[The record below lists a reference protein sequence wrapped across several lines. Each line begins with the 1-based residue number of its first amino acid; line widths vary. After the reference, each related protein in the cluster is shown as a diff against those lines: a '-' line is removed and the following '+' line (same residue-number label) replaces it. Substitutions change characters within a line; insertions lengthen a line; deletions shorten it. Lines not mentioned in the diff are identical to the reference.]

1 MNENMVRIS
10 NVSKSYGQ
18 QLALDQVTIPIKR
31 GQICGLVGE
40 NGAGKTTLLRIL
52 CGLSIPT
59 EGEIEVSKNLKIGSL
74 IEAPALYQNLSA
86 YDNLKYLGLQL
97 GLDQLNSRVEEVLD
111 IIGLATVSKKKK
123 SKNFSLGMRQRL
135 AIGMAILD
143 QPDFLILD
151 EPINGLDPSGIK
163 EVRKLLLKLK
173 EKQGMTVL
181 ISSHLL
187 SELEQIADYFVM
199 MSKGKVLEILEQ
211 DQLSHKMKKNIY
223 LATNDNLR
231 MQDVLEEKNID
242 YQVDKDYLVLH
253 LKDKPMTILPS
264 TTLADIMTR
273 DVRCVPPET
282 PLREASLLMAN
293 ERISSLLIGTPDAPL
308 GIVTETNILRAVHVA
323 LPPETAVRNIMS
335 QPLVTAPADL
345 DLLGARHLVEKH
357 HIRHL
362 LVVAAEGQVVGMVS
376 ESDFRVHLGGMVF
389 RHLRTLE
396 GVMDRDMPRL
406 PPGATLSEGIAAM
419 LGATADYLIVAE
431 HGRAAGIVT
440 ERDIPRLL
448 ATHADP
454 QTIQLGE
461 VMSTPLHTI
470 VSATSVEQL
479 HDLLAAANVSLSVQ
493 DVAQL
498 DAASAEA

>member
-1 MNENMVRIS
+1 MAALPSHGGIKMNENMVRIS

-211 DQLSHKMKKNIY
+211 DHLSHKMKKNIY

-253 LKDKPMTILPS
+253 LKDKPMTI
-264 TTLADIMTR
+264 IQM
-273 DVRCVPPET
+273 
-282 PLREASLLMAN
+282 
-293 ERISSLLIGTPDAPL
+293 
-308 GIVTETNILRAVHVA
+308 
-323 LPPETAVRNIMS
+323 
-335 QPLVTAPADL
+335 
-345 DLLGARHLVEKH
+345 
-357 HIRHL
+357 
-362 LVVAAEGQVVGMVS
+362 VV
-376 ESDFRVHLGGMVF
+376 D
-389 RHLRTLE
+389 
-396 GVMDRDMPRL
+396 
-406 PPGATLSEGIAAM
+406 
-419 LGATADYLIVAE
+419 
-431 HGRAAGIVT
+431 
-440 ERDIPRLL
+440 
-448 ATHADP
+448 
-454 QTIQLGE
+454 
-461 VMSTPLHTI
+461 
-470 VSATSVEQL
+470 
-479 HDLLAAANVSLSVQ
+479 
-493 DVAQL
+493 AQL
-498 DAASAEA
+498 EVQEIFYQKFHFEDYYLEQIGGEK

>member
-52 CGLSIPT
+52 CGLSFPT

-253 LKDKPMTILPS
+253 LKDKPMTI
-264 TTLADIMTR
+264 IQM
-273 DVRCVPPET
+273 
-282 PLREASLLMAN
+282 
-293 ERISSLLIGTPDAPL
+293 
-308 GIVTETNILRAVHVA
+308 
-323 LPPETAVRNIMS
+323 
-335 QPLVTAPADL
+335 
-345 DLLGARHLVEKH
+345 
-357 HIRHL
+357 
-362 LVVAAEGQVVGMVS
+362 VV
-376 ESDFRVHLGGMVF
+376 D
-389 RHLRTLE
+389 
-396 GVMDRDMPRL
+396 
-406 PPGATLSEGIAAM
+406 
-419 LGATADYLIVAE
+419 
-431 HGRAAGIVT
+431 
-440 ERDIPRLL
+440 
-448 ATHADP
+448 
-454 QTIQLGE
+454 
-461 VMSTPLHTI
+461 
-470 VSATSVEQL
+470 
-479 HDLLAAANVSLSVQ
+479 
-493 DVAQL
+493 AQL
-498 DAASAEA
+498 EVQEIFYQKFHFEDYYLEQIGGEK

>member
-18 QLALDQVTIPIKR
+18 QKALDQVTIPIKK

-253 LKDKPMTILPS
+253 LKDKPMTI
-264 TTLADIMTR
+264 IQM
-273 DVRCVPPET
+273 
-282 PLREASLLMAN
+282 
-293 ERISSLLIGTPDAPL
+293 
-308 GIVTETNILRAVHVA
+308 
-323 LPPETAVRNIMS
+323 
-335 QPLVTAPADL
+335 
-345 DLLGARHLVEKH
+345 
-357 HIRHL
+357 
-362 LVVAAEGQVVGMVS
+362 VV
-376 ESDFRVHLGGMVF
+376 D
-389 RHLRTLE
+389 
-396 GVMDRDMPRL
+396 
-406 PPGATLSEGIAAM
+406 
-419 LGATADYLIVAE
+419 
-431 HGRAAGIVT
+431 
-440 ERDIPRLL
+440 
-448 ATHADP
+448 
-454 QTIQLGE
+454 
-461 VMSTPLHTI
+461 
-470 VSATSVEQL
+470 
-479 HDLLAAANVSLSVQ
+479 
-493 DVAQL
+493 AQL
-498 DAASAEA
+498 EVQEIFYQKFHFEDYYLEQIGGEK

>member
-1 MNENMVRIS
+1 MNDDMVRIS

-253 LKDKPMTILPS
+253 LKDKPMTI
-264 TTLADIMTR
+264 IQM
-273 DVRCVPPET
+273 
-282 PLREASLLMAN
+282 
-293 ERISSLLIGTPDAPL
+293 
-308 GIVTETNILRAVHVA
+308 
-323 LPPETAVRNIMS
+323 
-335 QPLVTAPADL
+335 
-345 DLLGARHLVEKH
+345 
-357 HIRHL
+357 
-362 LVVAAEGQVVGMVS
+362 VV
-376 ESDFRVHLGGMVF
+376 D
-389 RHLRTLE
+389 
-396 GVMDRDMPRL
+396 
-406 PPGATLSEGIAAM
+406 
-419 LGATADYLIVAE
+419 
-431 HGRAAGIVT
+431 
-440 ERDIPRLL
+440 
-448 ATHADP
+448 
-454 QTIQLGE
+454 
-461 VMSTPLHTI
+461 
-470 VSATSVEQL
+470 
-479 HDLLAAANVSLSVQ
+479 
-493 DVAQL
+493 AQL
-498 DAASAEA
+498 EVQEIFYQKFHFEDYYLEQIGGEK

>member
-1 MNENMVRIS
+1 MNDDMVRIS

-18 QLALDQVTIPIKR
+18 QRALDQVTIPIKR

-52 CGLSIPT
+52 CGLSIST

-97 GLDQLNSRVEEVLD
+97 GLDHLNSRVDEVLD

-163 EVRKLLLKLK
+163 EVRKLLLELK

-199 MSKGKVLEILEQ
+199 MSKGRVLEILEQ
-211 DQLSHKMKKNIY
+211 DHLAHKMKKNIY

-242 YQVDKDYLVLH
+242 YHVDKDYLVLH
-253 LKDKPMTILPS
+253 LEDKPMTI
-264 TTLADIMTR
+264 IQM
-273 DVRCVPPET
+273 
-282 PLREASLLMAN
+282 
-293 ERISSLLIGTPDAPL
+293 
-308 GIVTETNILRAVHVA
+308 
-323 LPPETAVRNIMS
+323 
-335 QPLVTAPADL
+335 
-345 DLLGARHLVEKH
+345 
-357 HIRHL
+357 
-362 LVVAAEGQVVGMVS
+362 VV
-376 ESDFRVHLGGMVF
+376 D
-389 RHLRTLE
+389 
-396 GVMDRDMPRL
+396 
-406 PPGATLSEGIAAM
+406 
-419 LGATADYLIVAE
+419 
-431 HGRAAGIVT
+431 
-440 ERDIPRLL
+440 
-448 ATHADP
+448 
-454 QTIQLGE
+454 
-461 VMSTPLHTI
+461 
-470 VSATSVEQL
+470 
-479 HDLLAAANVSLSVQ
+479 
-493 DVAQL
+493 AQL
-498 DAASAEA
+498 EVQEIFYQKFHFEDYYLEQIGGEK

>member
-1 MNENMVRIS
+1 MNDDMVRIS

-18 QLALDQVTIPIKR
+18 QRALDQVTIPIKR

-52 CGLSIPT
+52 CGLSFPT

-211 DQLSHKMKKNIY
+211 DHLSHKMKKNIY

-231 MQDVLEEKNID
+231 MQDVLEEQNID

-253 LKDKPMTILPS
+253 LEDKPMTI
-264 TTLADIMTR
+264 IQM
-273 DVRCVPPET
+273 
-282 PLREASLLMAN
+282 
-293 ERISSLLIGTPDAPL
+293 
-308 GIVTETNILRAVHVA
+308 
-323 LPPETAVRNIMS
+323 
-335 QPLVTAPADL
+335 
-345 DLLGARHLVEKH
+345 
-357 HIRHL
+357 
-362 LVVAAEGQVVGMVS
+362 VV
-376 ESDFRVHLGGMVF
+376 D
-389 RHLRTLE
+389 
-396 GVMDRDMPRL
+396 
-406 PPGATLSEGIAAM
+406 
-419 LGATADYLIVAE
+419 
-431 HGRAAGIVT
+431 
-440 ERDIPRLL
+440 
-448 ATHADP
+448 
-454 QTIQLGE
+454 
-461 VMSTPLHTI
+461 
-470 VSATSVEQL
+470 
-479 HDLLAAANVSLSVQ
+479 
-493 DVAQL
+493 AQL
-498 DAASAEA
+498 EVQEIFYQKFHFEDYYLEQIGGEK

>member
-1 MNENMVRIS
+1 MNDDMVRIS

-18 QLALDQVTIPIKR
+18 QRALDQVTIPVKK

-97 GLDQLNSRVEEVLD
+97 GLDHLNSRVDEVLD

-163 EVRKLLLKLK
+163 EVRKLLLELK

-199 MSKGKVLEILEQ
+199 MSKGRVLEILEQ
-211 DQLSHKMKKNIY
+211 DHLAHKMKKNIY

-242 YQVDKDYLVLH
+242 FHVDKDYLVLH
-253 LKDKPMTILPS
+253 LEDKPMTI
-264 TTLADIMTR
+264 IQM
-273 DVRCVPPET
+273 
-282 PLREASLLMAN
+282 
-293 ERISSLLIGTPDAPL
+293 
-308 GIVTETNILRAVHVA
+308 
-323 LPPETAVRNIMS
+323 
-335 QPLVTAPADL
+335 
-345 DLLGARHLVEKH
+345 
-357 HIRHL
+357 
-362 LVVAAEGQVVGMVS
+362 VV
-376 ESDFRVHLGGMVF
+376 D
-389 RHLRTLE
+389 
-396 GVMDRDMPRL
+396 
-406 PPGATLSEGIAAM
+406 
-419 LGATADYLIVAE
+419 
-431 HGRAAGIVT
+431 
-440 ERDIPRLL
+440 
-448 ATHADP
+448 
-454 QTIQLGE
+454 
-461 VMSTPLHTI
+461 
-470 VSATSVEQL
+470 
-479 HDLLAAANVSLSVQ
+479 
-493 DVAQL
+493 AQL
-498 DAASAEA
+498 EVQEIFYQKFHFEDYYLEQIGGEK

>member
-1 MNENMVRIS
+1 MNDDMVRIS

-18 QLALDQVTIPIKR
+18 QRALDQVTIPIKR

-199 MSKGKVLEILEQ
+199 MSKGRVLEILEQ
-211 DQLSHKMKKNIY
+211 DHLAHKMKKNIY

-242 YQVDKDYLVLH
+242 FHVDKDYLVLH
-253 LKDKPMTILPS
+253 LEDKPMTI
-264 TTLADIMTR
+264 IQM
-273 DVRCVPPET
+273 
-282 PLREASLLMAN
+282 
-293 ERISSLLIGTPDAPL
+293 
-308 GIVTETNILRAVHVA
+308 
-323 LPPETAVRNIMS
+323 
-335 QPLVTAPADL
+335 
-345 DLLGARHLVEKH
+345 
-357 HIRHL
+357 
-362 LVVAAEGQVVGMVS
+362 VV
-376 ESDFRVHLGGMVF
+376 D
-389 RHLRTLE
+389 
-396 GVMDRDMPRL
+396 
-406 PPGATLSEGIAAM
+406 
-419 LGATADYLIVAE
+419 
-431 HGRAAGIVT
+431 
-440 ERDIPRLL
+440 
-448 ATHADP
+448 
-454 QTIQLGE
+454 
-461 VMSTPLHTI
+461 
-470 VSATSVEQL
+470 
-479 HDLLAAANVSLSVQ
+479 
-493 DVAQL
+493 AQL
-498 DAASAEA
+498 EVQEIFYQKFHFEDYYLEQIGGEK

>member
-1 MNENMVRIS
+1 MNDDMVRIS

-18 QLALDQVTIPIKR
+18 QRALDQVTIPIKR

-52 CGLSIPT
+52 CGLSFPT

-253 LKDKPMTILPS
+253 LKDKPMTI
-264 TTLADIMTR
+264 IQM
-273 DVRCVPPET
+273 
-282 PLREASLLMAN
+282 
-293 ERISSLLIGTPDAPL
+293 
-308 GIVTETNILRAVHVA
+308 
-323 LPPETAVRNIMS
+323 
-335 QPLVTAPADL
+335 
-345 DLLGARHLVEKH
+345 
-357 HIRHL
+357 
-362 LVVAAEGQVVGMVS
+362 VV
-376 ESDFRVHLGGMVF
+376 D
-389 RHLRTLE
+389 
-396 GVMDRDMPRL
+396 
-406 PPGATLSEGIAAM
+406 
-419 LGATADYLIVAE
+419 
-431 HGRAAGIVT
+431 
-440 ERDIPRLL
+440 
-448 ATHADP
+448 
-454 QTIQLGE
+454 
-461 VMSTPLHTI
+461 
-470 VSATSVEQL
+470 
-479 HDLLAAANVSLSVQ
+479 
-493 DVAQL
+493 AQL
-498 DAASAEA
+498 EVQEIFYQKFHFEDYYLEQIGGEK

>member
-1 MNENMVRIS
+1 MAALPSQGGIKMNDDMVRIS

-18 QLALDQVTIPIKR
+18 QRALDQVTIPIKR

-97 GLDQLNSRVEEVLD
+97 GLDHLNSRVDEVLD

-163 EVRKLLLKLK
+163 EVRKLLLELK

-199 MSKGKVLEILEQ
+199 MSKGRVLEILEQ
-211 DQLSHKMKKNIY
+211 DHLAHKMKKNIY

-242 YQVDKDYLVLH
+242 FHVDKDYLVLH
-253 LKDKPMTILPS
+253 LEDKPMTI
-264 TTLADIMTR
+264 IQM
-273 DVRCVPPET
+273 
-282 PLREASLLMAN
+282 
-293 ERISSLLIGTPDAPL
+293 
-308 GIVTETNILRAVHVA
+308 
-323 LPPETAVRNIMS
+323 
-335 QPLVTAPADL
+335 
-345 DLLGARHLVEKH
+345 
-357 HIRHL
+357 
-362 LVVAAEGQVVGMVS
+362 VV
-376 ESDFRVHLGGMVF
+376 D
-389 RHLRTLE
+389 
-396 GVMDRDMPRL
+396 
-406 PPGATLSEGIAAM
+406 
-419 LGATADYLIVAE
+419 
-431 HGRAAGIVT
+431 
-440 ERDIPRLL
+440 
-448 ATHADP
+448 
-454 QTIQLGE
+454 
-461 VMSTPLHTI
+461 
-470 VSATSVEQL
+470 
-479 HDLLAAANVSLSVQ
+479 
-493 DVAQL
+493 AQL
-498 DAASAEA
+498 EVQEIFYQKFHFEDYYLEQIGGEK

>member
-1 MNENMVRIS
+1 MNDDMVRIS

-18 QLALDQVTIPIKR
+18 QRALDQVTIPIKR

-52 CGLSIPT
+52 CGLSFPT

-97 GLDQLNSRVEEVLD
+97 GLDHLNSRVDEVLD

-163 EVRKLLLKLK
+163 EVRKLLLELK

-199 MSKGKVLEILEQ
+199 MSKGRVLEILEQ
-211 DQLSHKMKKNIY
+211 DHLAHKMKKNIY

-242 YQVDKDYLVLH
+242 FHVDKDYLVLH
-253 LKDKPMTILPS
+253 LEDKPMTI
-264 TTLADIMTR
+264 IQM
-273 DVRCVPPET
+273 
-282 PLREASLLMAN
+282 
-293 ERISSLLIGTPDAPL
+293 
-308 GIVTETNILRAVHVA
+308 
-323 LPPETAVRNIMS
+323 
-335 QPLVTAPADL
+335 
-345 DLLGARHLVEKH
+345 
-357 HIRHL
+357 
-362 LVVAAEGQVVGMVS
+362 VV
-376 ESDFRVHLGGMVF
+376 D
-389 RHLRTLE
+389 
-396 GVMDRDMPRL
+396 
-406 PPGATLSEGIAAM
+406 
-419 LGATADYLIVAE
+419 
-431 HGRAAGIVT
+431 
-440 ERDIPRLL
+440 
-448 ATHADP
+448 
-454 QTIQLGE
+454 
-461 VMSTPLHTI
+461 
-470 VSATSVEQL
+470 
-479 HDLLAAANVSLSVQ
+479 
-493 DVAQL
+493 AQL
-498 DAASAEA
+498 EVQEIFYQKFHFEDYYLEQIGGEK

>member
-1 MNENMVRIS
+1 MNENMVRIA

-18 QLALDQVTIPIKR
+18 QLALNQVSIPIKK

-52 CGLSIPT
+52 CGLSFPT

-86 YDNLKYLGLQL
+86 FDNLKYLGLQL

-123 SKNFSLGMRQRL
+123 AKNFSLGMRQRL

-163 EVRKLLLKLK
+163 EIRKLLLELK

-211 DQLSHKMKKNIY
+211 DHLSNKMEKSIY

-231 MQDVLEEKNID
+231 MQDVLEEEGVN
-242 YQVDKDYLVLH
+242 YRVDKDYLVL
-253 LKDKPMTILPS
+253 DGENEPMAI
-264 TTLADIMTR
+264 IQM
-273 DVRCVPPET
+273 V
-282 PLREASLLMAN
+282 
-293 ERISSLLIGTPDAPL
+293 
-308 GIVTETNILRAVHVA
+308 LRAHLEVHEIFYQK
-323 LPPETAVRNIMS
+323 LHFEDYYLEQI
-335 QPLVTAPADL
+335 
-345 DLLGARHLVEKH
+345 GGEK
-357 HIRHL
+357 
-362 LVVAAEGQVVGMVS
+362 
-376 ESDFRVHLGGMVF
+376 
-389 RHLRTLE
+389 
-396 GVMDRDMPRL
+396 
-406 PPGATLSEGIAAM
+406 
-419 LGATADYLIVAE
+419 
-431 HGRAAGIVT
+431 
-440 ERDIPRLL
+440 
-448 ATHADP
+448 
-454 QTIQLGE
+454 
-461 VMSTPLHTI
+461 
-470 VSATSVEQL
+470 
-479 HDLLAAANVSLSVQ
+479 
-493 DVAQL
+493 
-498 DAASAEA
+498 

>member
-1 MNENMVRIS
+1 MNENMVRIA

-18 QLALDQVTIPIKR
+18 QRALDQVTIPIKR

-97 GLDQLNSRVEEVLD
+97 GLDHLNSRVDEVLD

-163 EVRKLLLKLK
+163 EVRKLLLELK

-199 MSKGKVLEILEQ
+199 MSKGRVLEILEQ
-211 DQLSHKMKKNIY
+211 DHLAHKMKKNIY

-242 YQVDKDYLVLH
+242 FHVDKDYLVLH
-253 LKDKPMTILPS
+253 LEDKPMTI
-264 TTLADIMTR
+264 IQM
-273 DVRCVPPET
+273 
-282 PLREASLLMAN
+282 
-293 ERISSLLIGTPDAPL
+293 
-308 GIVTETNILRAVHVA
+308 
-323 LPPETAVRNIMS
+323 
-335 QPLVTAPADL
+335 
-345 DLLGARHLVEKH
+345 
-357 HIRHL
+357 
-362 LVVAAEGQVVGMVS
+362 VV
-376 ESDFRVHLGGMVF
+376 D
-389 RHLRTLE
+389 
-396 GVMDRDMPRL
+396 
-406 PPGATLSEGIAAM
+406 
-419 LGATADYLIVAE
+419 
-431 HGRAAGIVT
+431 
-440 ERDIPRLL
+440 
-448 ATHADP
+448 
-454 QTIQLGE
+454 
-461 VMSTPLHTI
+461 
-470 VSATSVEQL
+470 
-479 HDLLAAANVSLSVQ
+479 
-493 DVAQL
+493 AQL
-498 DAASAEA
+498 EVQEIFYQKFHFEDYYLEQIGGEK

>member
-163 EVRKLLLKLK
+163 EVRKLLLELK

-199 MSKGKVLEILEQ
+199 MSKGRVLEILEQ
-211 DQLSHKMKKNIY
+211 DHLAHKMKKNIY

-242 YQVDKDYLVLH
+242 FHVDKDYLVLH
-253 LKDKPMTILPS
+253 LEDKPMTI
-264 TTLADIMTR
+264 IQM
-273 DVRCVPPET
+273 
-282 PLREASLLMAN
+282 
-293 ERISSLLIGTPDAPL
+293 
-308 GIVTETNILRAVHVA
+308 
-323 LPPETAVRNIMS
+323 
-335 QPLVTAPADL
+335 
-345 DLLGARHLVEKH
+345 
-357 HIRHL
+357 
-362 LVVAAEGQVVGMVS
+362 VV
-376 ESDFRVHLGGMVF
+376 D
-389 RHLRTLE
+389 
-396 GVMDRDMPRL
+396 
-406 PPGATLSEGIAAM
+406 
-419 LGATADYLIVAE
+419 
-431 HGRAAGIVT
+431 
-440 ERDIPRLL
+440 
-448 ATHADP
+448 
-454 QTIQLGE
+454 
-461 VMSTPLHTI
+461 
-470 VSATSVEQL
+470 
-479 HDLLAAANVSLSVQ
+479 
-493 DVAQL
+493 AQL
-498 DAASAEA
+498 EVQEIFYQKFHFEDYYLEQIGGEK

>member
-1 MNENMVRIS
+1 MNDDMVRIS

-18 QLALDQVTIPIKR
+18 QRALDQVTIPIKR

-97 GLDQLNSRVEEVLD
+97 GLDHLNSRVDEVLD

-163 EVRKLLLKLK
+163 EVRKLLLELK

-199 MSKGKVLEILEQ
+199 MSKGRVLEILEQ
-211 DQLSHKMKKNIY
+211 DHLAHKMKKNIY

-242 YQVDKDYLVLH
+242 FHVDKDYLVLH
-253 LKDKPMTILPS
+253 LEDTPMTI
-264 TTLADIMTR
+264 IQM
-273 DVRCVPPET
+273 
-282 PLREASLLMAN
+282 
-293 ERISSLLIGTPDAPL
+293 
-308 GIVTETNILRAVHVA
+308 
-323 LPPETAVRNIMS
+323 
-335 QPLVTAPADL
+335 
-345 DLLGARHLVEKH
+345 
-357 HIRHL
+357 
-362 LVVAAEGQVVGMVS
+362 VV
-376 ESDFRVHLGGMVF
+376 D
-389 RHLRTLE
+389 
-396 GVMDRDMPRL
+396 
-406 PPGATLSEGIAAM
+406 
-419 LGATADYLIVAE
+419 
-431 HGRAAGIVT
+431 
-440 ERDIPRLL
+440 
-448 ATHADP
+448 
-454 QTIQLGE
+454 
-461 VMSTPLHTI
+461 
-470 VSATSVEQL
+470 
-479 HDLLAAANVSLSVQ
+479 
-493 DVAQL
+493 AQL
-498 DAASAEA
+498 EVQEIFYQKFHFEDYYLEQIGGEK

>member
-1 MNENMVRIS
+1 MAALPSQGGIKMNDDMVRIS

-18 QLALDQVTIPIKR
+18 QRALDQVTIPIKR

-253 LKDKPMTILPS
+253 LKDKPMTI
-264 TTLADIMTR
+264 IQM
-273 DVRCVPPET
+273 
-282 PLREASLLMAN
+282 
-293 ERISSLLIGTPDAPL
+293 
-308 GIVTETNILRAVHVA
+308 
-323 LPPETAVRNIMS
+323 
-335 QPLVTAPADL
+335 
-345 DLLGARHLVEKH
+345 
-357 HIRHL
+357 
-362 LVVAAEGQVVGMVS
+362 VV
-376 ESDFRVHLGGMVF
+376 D
-389 RHLRTLE
+389 
-396 GVMDRDMPRL
+396 
-406 PPGATLSEGIAAM
+406 
-419 LGATADYLIVAE
+419 
-431 HGRAAGIVT
+431 
-440 ERDIPRLL
+440 
-448 ATHADP
+448 
-454 QTIQLGE
+454 
-461 VMSTPLHTI
+461 
-470 VSATSVEQL
+470 
-479 HDLLAAANVSLSVQ
+479 
-493 DVAQL
+493 AQL
-498 DAASAEA
+498 EVQEIFYQKFHFEDYYLEQIGGEK

>member
-1 MNENMVRIS
+1 MNENMVRIA

-18 QLALDQVTIPIKR
+18 QLALNQVSIPIKK

-52 CGLSIPT
+52 CGLSFPT

-86 YDNLKYLGLQL
+86 FDNLKYLGLQL

-123 SKNFSLGMRQRL
+123 AKNFSLGMRQRL

-163 EVRKLLLKLK
+163 EIRKLLLELK

-211 DQLSHKMKKNIY
+211 DHLSNKMEKSIY

-231 MQDVLEEKNID
+231 MQDVLEEEGVN
-242 YQVDKDYLVLH
+242 YRVDKDYLVLDGE
-253 LKDKPMTILPS
+253 KEPM
-264 TTLADIMTR
+264 DIIQM
-273 DVRCVPPET
+273 V
-282 PLREASLLMAN
+282 
-293 ERISSLLIGTPDAPL
+293 
-308 GIVTETNILRAVHVA
+308 
-323 LPPETAVRNIMS
+323 
-335 QPLVTAPADL
+335 
-345 DLLGARHLVEKH
+345 LGANLEVHEIFYQKIHFEDYYLEQIGGEK
-357 HIRHL
+357 
-362 LVVAAEGQVVGMVS
+362 
-376 ESDFRVHLGGMVF
+376 
-389 RHLRTLE
+389 
-396 GVMDRDMPRL
+396 
-406 PPGATLSEGIAAM
+406 
-419 LGATADYLIVAE
+419 
-431 HGRAAGIVT
+431 
-440 ERDIPRLL
+440 
-448 ATHADP
+448 
-454 QTIQLGE
+454 
-461 VMSTPLHTI
+461 
-470 VSATSVEQL
+470 
-479 HDLLAAANVSLSVQ
+479 
-493 DVAQL
+493 
-498 DAASAEA
+498 

>member
-253 LKDKPMTILPS
+253 LKDKPMTI
-264 TTLADIMTR
+264 IQM
-273 DVRCVPPET
+273 
-282 PLREASLLMAN
+282 
-293 ERISSLLIGTPDAPL
+293 
-308 GIVTETNILRAVHVA
+308 
-323 LPPETAVRNIMS
+323 
-335 QPLVTAPADL
+335 
-345 DLLGARHLVEKH
+345 
-357 HIRHL
+357 
-362 LVVAAEGQVVGMVS
+362 VV
-376 ESDFRVHLGGMVF
+376 D
-389 RHLRTLE
+389 
-396 GVMDRDMPRL
+396 
-406 PPGATLSEGIAAM
+406 
-419 LGATADYLIVAE
+419 
-431 HGRAAGIVT
+431 
-440 ERDIPRLL
+440 
-448 ATHADP
+448 
-454 QTIQLGE
+454 
-461 VMSTPLHTI
+461 
-470 VSATSVEQL
+470 
-479 HDLLAAANVSLSVQ
+479 
-493 DVAQL
+493 AQL
-498 DAASAEA
+498 EVQEIFYQKFHFEDYYLEQIGGEK

>member
-1 MNENMVRIS
+1 MNDDMVRIS

-18 QLALDQVTIPIKR
+18 QRALDQVTIPIKR

-52 CGLSIPT
+52 CGLSFPT

-97 GLDQLNSRVEEVLD
+97 GLDHLNSRVDEVLD

-163 EVRKLLLKLK
+163 EVRKLLLELK

-253 LKDKPMTILPS
+253 LKDKPMTI
-264 TTLADIMTR
+264 IQM
-273 DVRCVPPET
+273 
-282 PLREASLLMAN
+282 
-293 ERISSLLIGTPDAPL
+293 
-308 GIVTETNILRAVHVA
+308 
-323 LPPETAVRNIMS
+323 
-335 QPLVTAPADL
+335 
-345 DLLGARHLVEKH
+345 
-357 HIRHL
+357 
-362 LVVAAEGQVVGMVS
+362 VV
-376 ESDFRVHLGGMVF
+376 D
-389 RHLRTLE
+389 
-396 GVMDRDMPRL
+396 
-406 PPGATLSEGIAAM
+406 
-419 LGATADYLIVAE
+419 
-431 HGRAAGIVT
+431 
-440 ERDIPRLL
+440 
-448 ATHADP
+448 
-454 QTIQLGE
+454 
-461 VMSTPLHTI
+461 
-470 VSATSVEQL
+470 
-479 HDLLAAANVSLSVQ
+479 
-493 DVAQL
+493 AQL
-498 DAASAEA
+498 EVQEIFYQKFHFEDYYLEQIGGEK

>member
-1 MNENMVRIS
+1 MNDDMVRIS
-10 NVSKSYGQ
+10 NVSKSYDQ
-18 QLALDQVTIPIKR
+18 QRALDQVTIPIKR

-52 CGLSIPT
+52 CGLSFPT

-253 LKDKPMTILPS
+253 LKDKPMTI
-264 TTLADIMTR
+264 IQM
-273 DVRCVPPET
+273 
-282 PLREASLLMAN
+282 
-293 ERISSLLIGTPDAPL
+293 
-308 GIVTETNILRAVHVA
+308 
-323 LPPETAVRNIMS
+323 
-335 QPLVTAPADL
+335 
-345 DLLGARHLVEKH
+345 
-357 HIRHL
+357 
-362 LVVAAEGQVVGMVS
+362 VV
-376 ESDFRVHLGGMVF
+376 D
-389 RHLRTLE
+389 
-396 GVMDRDMPRL
+396 
-406 PPGATLSEGIAAM
+406 
-419 LGATADYLIVAE
+419 
-431 HGRAAGIVT
+431 
-440 ERDIPRLL
+440 
-448 ATHADP
+448 
-454 QTIQLGE
+454 
-461 VMSTPLHTI
+461 
-470 VSATSVEQL
+470 
-479 HDLLAAANVSLSVQ
+479 
-493 DVAQL
+493 AQL
-498 DAASAEA
+498 EVQEIFYQKFHFEDYYLEQIGGEK

>member
-1 MNENMVRIS
+1 MNDDMARIS

-18 QLALDQVTIPIKR
+18 QRALDQVTIPIKR

-52 CGLSIPT
+52 CGLSFPT

-211 DQLSHKMKKNIY
+211 DHLSHKMKKNIY

-253 LKDKPMTILPS
+253 LEDKPMTI
-264 TTLADIMTR
+264 IQM
-273 DVRCVPPET
+273 
-282 PLREASLLMAN
+282 
-293 ERISSLLIGTPDAPL
+293 
-308 GIVTETNILRAVHVA
+308 
-323 LPPETAVRNIMS
+323 
-335 QPLVTAPADL
+335 
-345 DLLGARHLVEKH
+345 
-357 HIRHL
+357 
-362 LVVAAEGQVVGMVS
+362 VV
-376 ESDFRVHLGGMVF
+376 D
-389 RHLRTLE
+389 
-396 GVMDRDMPRL
+396 
-406 PPGATLSEGIAAM
+406 
-419 LGATADYLIVAE
+419 
-431 HGRAAGIVT
+431 
-440 ERDIPRLL
+440 
-448 ATHADP
+448 
-454 QTIQLGE
+454 
-461 VMSTPLHTI
+461 
-470 VSATSVEQL
+470 
-479 HDLLAAANVSLSVQ
+479 
-493 DVAQL
+493 AQL
-498 DAASAEA
+498 EVQEIFYQKFHFEDYYLEQIGGEK

>member
-1 MNENMVRIS
+1 MNDDMVRIS

-18 QLALDQVTIPIKR
+18 QRALDQVTIPIKR

-163 EVRKLLLKLK
+163 EVRKLLLELK

-199 MSKGKVLEILEQ
+199 MSKGRVLEILEQ
-211 DQLSHKMKKNIY
+211 DHLAHKMKKNIY

-253 LKDKPMTILPS
+253 LKDKPMTI
-264 TTLADIMTR
+264 IQM
-273 DVRCVPPET
+273 
-282 PLREASLLMAN
+282 
-293 ERISSLLIGTPDAPL
+293 
-308 GIVTETNILRAVHVA
+308 
-323 LPPETAVRNIMS
+323 
-335 QPLVTAPADL
+335 
-345 DLLGARHLVEKH
+345 
-357 HIRHL
+357 
-362 LVVAAEGQVVGMVS
+362 VV
-376 ESDFRVHLGGMVF
+376 D
-389 RHLRTLE
+389 
-396 GVMDRDMPRL
+396 
-406 PPGATLSEGIAAM
+406 
-419 LGATADYLIVAE
+419 
-431 HGRAAGIVT
+431 
-440 ERDIPRLL
+440 
-448 ATHADP
+448 
-454 QTIQLGE
+454 
-461 VMSTPLHTI
+461 
-470 VSATSVEQL
+470 
-479 HDLLAAANVSLSVQ
+479 
-493 DVAQL
+493 AQL
-498 DAASAEA
+498 EVQEIFYQKFHFEDYYLEQIGGEK

>member
-1 MNENMVRIS
+1 MNDDMVRIS

-18 QLALDQVTIPIKR
+18 QRALDQVTIPIKR

-52 CGLSIPT
+52 CGLSIST

-97 GLDQLNSRVEEVLD
+97 GLDHLNSRVDEVLD

-163 EVRKLLLKLK
+163 EVRKLLLELK

-199 MSKGKVLEILEQ
+199 MSKGRVLEILEQ
-211 DQLSHKMKKNIY
+211 DHLAHKMKKNIY

-242 YQVDKDYLVLH
+242 FHVDKDYLVLH
-253 LKDKPMTILPS
+253 LEDKPMTI
-264 TTLADIMTR
+264 IQM
-273 DVRCVPPET
+273 
-282 PLREASLLMAN
+282 
-293 ERISSLLIGTPDAPL
+293 
-308 GIVTETNILRAVHVA
+308 
-323 LPPETAVRNIMS
+323 
-335 QPLVTAPADL
+335 
-345 DLLGARHLVEKH
+345 
-357 HIRHL
+357 
-362 LVVAAEGQVVGMVS
+362 VV
-376 ESDFRVHLGGMVF
+376 D
-389 RHLRTLE
+389 
-396 GVMDRDMPRL
+396 
-406 PPGATLSEGIAAM
+406 
-419 LGATADYLIVAE
+419 
-431 HGRAAGIVT
+431 
-440 ERDIPRLL
+440 
-448 ATHADP
+448 
-454 QTIQLGE
+454 
-461 VMSTPLHTI
+461 
-470 VSATSVEQL
+470 
-479 HDLLAAANVSLSVQ
+479 
-493 DVAQL
+493 AQL
-498 DAASAEA
+498 EVQEIFYQKFHFEDYYLEQIGGEK

>member
-123 SKNFSLGMRQRL
+123 SKKFSLGMRQRL

-253 LKDKPMTILPS
+253 LKDKPMTI
-264 TTLADIMTR
+264 IQM
-273 DVRCVPPET
+273 
-282 PLREASLLMAN
+282 
-293 ERISSLLIGTPDAPL
+293 
-308 GIVTETNILRAVHVA
+308 
-323 LPPETAVRNIMS
+323 
-335 QPLVTAPADL
+335 
-345 DLLGARHLVEKH
+345 
-357 HIRHL
+357 
-362 LVVAAEGQVVGMVS
+362 VV
-376 ESDFRVHLGGMVF
+376 D
-389 RHLRTLE
+389 
-396 GVMDRDMPRL
+396 
-406 PPGATLSEGIAAM
+406 
-419 LGATADYLIVAE
+419 
-431 HGRAAGIVT
+431 
-440 ERDIPRLL
+440 
-448 ATHADP
+448 
-454 QTIQLGE
+454 
-461 VMSTPLHTI
+461 
-470 VSATSVEQL
+470 
-479 HDLLAAANVSLSVQ
+479 
-493 DVAQL
+493 AQL
-498 DAASAEA
+498 EVQEIFYQKFHFEDYYLEQIGGEK

>member
-1 MNENMVRIS
+1 MNDDMVRIS
-10 NVSKSYGQ
+10 NVSKSYDQ
-18 QLALDQVTIPIKR
+18 QRALDQVTIPIKR

-52 CGLSIPT
+52 CGLSIST

-97 GLDQLNSRVEEVLD
+97 GLDHLNSRVDEVLD

-163 EVRKLLLKLK
+163 EVRKLLLELK

-199 MSKGKVLEILEQ
+199 MSKGRVLEILEQ
-211 DQLSHKMKKNIY
+211 DHLAHKMKKNIY

-242 YQVDKDYLVLH
+242 FHVDKDYLVLH
-253 LKDKPMTILPS
+253 LEDTPMTMIQ
-264 TTLADIMTR
+264 M
-273 DVRCVPPET
+273 
-282 PLREASLLMAN
+282 
-293 ERISSLLIGTPDAPL
+293 
-308 GIVTETNILRAVHVA
+308 
-323 LPPETAVRNIMS
+323 
-335 QPLVTAPADL
+335 
-345 DLLGARHLVEKH
+345 
-357 HIRHL
+357 
-362 LVVAAEGQVVGMVS
+362 VV
-376 ESDFRVHLGGMVF
+376 D
-389 RHLRTLE
+389 
-396 GVMDRDMPRL
+396 
-406 PPGATLSEGIAAM
+406 
-419 LGATADYLIVAE
+419 
-431 HGRAAGIVT
+431 
-440 ERDIPRLL
+440 
-448 ATHADP
+448 
-454 QTIQLGE
+454 
-461 VMSTPLHTI
+461 
-470 VSATSVEQL
+470 
-479 HDLLAAANVSLSVQ
+479 
-493 DVAQL
+493 AQL
-498 DAASAEA
+498 EVQEIFYQKFHFEDYYLEQIGGEK

>member
-253 LKDKPMTILPS
+253 LKDKAMTI
-264 TTLADIMTR
+264 IQM
-273 DVRCVPPET
+273 
-282 PLREASLLMAN
+282 
-293 ERISSLLIGTPDAPL
+293 
-308 GIVTETNILRAVHVA
+308 
-323 LPPETAVRNIMS
+323 
-335 QPLVTAPADL
+335 
-345 DLLGARHLVEKH
+345 
-357 HIRHL
+357 
-362 LVVAAEGQVVGMVS
+362 VV
-376 ESDFRVHLGGMVF
+376 D
-389 RHLRTLE
+389 
-396 GVMDRDMPRL
+396 
-406 PPGATLSEGIAAM
+406 
-419 LGATADYLIVAE
+419 
-431 HGRAAGIVT
+431 
-440 ERDIPRLL
+440 
-448 ATHADP
+448 
-454 QTIQLGE
+454 
-461 VMSTPLHTI
+461 
-470 VSATSVEQL
+470 
-479 HDLLAAANVSLSVQ
+479 
-493 DVAQL
+493 AQL
-498 DAASAEA
+498 EVQEIFYQKFHFEDYYLEQIGGEK

>member
-1 MNENMVRIS
+1 MNDDMVRIS

-18 QLALDQVTIPIKR
+18 QRALDQVTIPIKR

-97 GLDQLNSRVEEVLD
+97 GLDHLNSRVDEVLD

-163 EVRKLLLKLK
+163 EVRKLLLELK

-199 MSKGKVLEILEQ
+199 MSKGRVLEILEQ
-211 DQLSHKMKKNIY
+211 DHLAHKMKKNIY

-242 YQVDKDYLVLH
+242 FHVDKDYLVLH
-253 LKDKPMTILPS
+253 LEDKPMTI
-264 TTLADIMTR
+264 IQM
-273 DVRCVPPET
+273 
-282 PLREASLLMAN
+282 
-293 ERISSLLIGTPDAPL
+293 
-308 GIVTETNILRAVHVA
+308 
-323 LPPETAVRNIMS
+323 
-335 QPLVTAPADL
+335 
-345 DLLGARHLVEKH
+345 
-357 HIRHL
+357 
-362 LVVAAEGQVVGMVS
+362 VV
-376 ESDFRVHLGGMVF
+376 D
-389 RHLRTLE
+389 
-396 GVMDRDMPRL
+396 
-406 PPGATLSEGIAAM
+406 
-419 LGATADYLIVAE
+419 
-431 HGRAAGIVT
+431 
-440 ERDIPRLL
+440 
-448 ATHADP
+448 
-454 QTIQLGE
+454 
-461 VMSTPLHTI
+461 
-470 VSATSVEQL
+470 
-479 HDLLAAANVSLSVQ
+479 
-493 DVAQL
+493 AQL
-498 DAASAEA
+498 EVQEIFYQKFHFEDYYLEQIGGEK

>member
-1 MNENMVRIS
+1 MNDDMVRIS

-18 QLALDQVTIPIKR
+18 QRALDQVTIPIKR

-52 CGLSIPT
+52 CGLSIST

-97 GLDQLNSRVEEVLD
+97 GLDHLNSRVDEVLD

-163 EVRKLLLKLK
+163 EVRKLLLELK

-199 MSKGKVLEILEQ
+199 MSKGRVLEILEQ
-211 DQLSHKMKKNIY
+211 DHLAHKMKKNIY

-242 YQVDKDYLVLH
+242 FHVDKDYLVLH
-253 LKDKPMTILPS
+253 LEDTPMTI
-264 TTLADIMTR
+264 IQM
-273 DVRCVPPET
+273 
-282 PLREASLLMAN
+282 
-293 ERISSLLIGTPDAPL
+293 
-308 GIVTETNILRAVHVA
+308 
-323 LPPETAVRNIMS
+323 
-335 QPLVTAPADL
+335 
-345 DLLGARHLVEKH
+345 
-357 HIRHL
+357 
-362 LVVAAEGQVVGMVS
+362 VV
-376 ESDFRVHLGGMVF
+376 D
-389 RHLRTLE
+389 
-396 GVMDRDMPRL
+396 
-406 PPGATLSEGIAAM
+406 
-419 LGATADYLIVAE
+419 
-431 HGRAAGIVT
+431 
-440 ERDIPRLL
+440 
-448 ATHADP
+448 
-454 QTIQLGE
+454 
-461 VMSTPLHTI
+461 
-470 VSATSVEQL
+470 
-479 HDLLAAANVSLSVQ
+479 
-493 DVAQL
+493 AQL
-498 DAASAEA
+498 EVQEIFYQKFHFEDYYLEQIGGEK

>member
-1 MNENMVRIS
+1 MNDDMVRIS

-18 QLALDQVTIPIKR
+18 QRALDQVTIPIKR

-52 CGLSIPT
+52 CGLSFPT

-163 EVRKLLLKLK
+163 EVRELLLKLK

-199 MSKGKVLEILEQ
+199 MSKGRVLEILEQ
-211 DQLSHKMKKNIY
+211 DHLAHKMKKNIY

-242 YQVDKDYLVLH
+242 FHVDKDYLVLH
-253 LKDKPMTILPS
+253 LEDKPMTI
-264 TTLADIMTR
+264 IQM
-273 DVRCVPPET
+273 
-282 PLREASLLMAN
+282 
-293 ERISSLLIGTPDAPL
+293 
-308 GIVTETNILRAVHVA
+308 
-323 LPPETAVRNIMS
+323 
-335 QPLVTAPADL
+335 
-345 DLLGARHLVEKH
+345 
-357 HIRHL
+357 
-362 LVVAAEGQVVGMVS
+362 VV
-376 ESDFRVHLGGMVF
+376 D
-389 RHLRTLE
+389 
-396 GVMDRDMPRL
+396 
-406 PPGATLSEGIAAM
+406 
-419 LGATADYLIVAE
+419 
-431 HGRAAGIVT
+431 
-440 ERDIPRLL
+440 
-448 ATHADP
+448 
-454 QTIQLGE
+454 
-461 VMSTPLHTI
+461 
-470 VSATSVEQL
+470 
-479 HDLLAAANVSLSVQ
+479 
-493 DVAQL
+493 AQL
-498 DAASAEA
+498 EVQEIFYQKFHFEDYYLEQIGGEK

>member
-1 MNENMVRIS
+1 MNDDMVRIS

-253 LKDKPMTILPS
+253 LEDKPMTI
-264 TTLADIMTR
+264 IQM
-273 DVRCVPPET
+273 
-282 PLREASLLMAN
+282 
-293 ERISSLLIGTPDAPL
+293 
-308 GIVTETNILRAVHVA
+308 
-323 LPPETAVRNIMS
+323 
-335 QPLVTAPADL
+335 
-345 DLLGARHLVEKH
+345 
-357 HIRHL
+357 
-362 LVVAAEGQVVGMVS
+362 VV
-376 ESDFRVHLGGMVF
+376 D
-389 RHLRTLE
+389 
-396 GVMDRDMPRL
+396 
-406 PPGATLSEGIAAM
+406 
-419 LGATADYLIVAE
+419 
-431 HGRAAGIVT
+431 
-440 ERDIPRLL
+440 
-448 ATHADP
+448 
-454 QTIQLGE
+454 
-461 VMSTPLHTI
+461 
-470 VSATSVEQL
+470 
-479 HDLLAAANVSLSVQ
+479 
-493 DVAQL
+493 AQL
-498 DAASAEA
+498 EVQEIFYQKFHFEDYYLEQIGGEK